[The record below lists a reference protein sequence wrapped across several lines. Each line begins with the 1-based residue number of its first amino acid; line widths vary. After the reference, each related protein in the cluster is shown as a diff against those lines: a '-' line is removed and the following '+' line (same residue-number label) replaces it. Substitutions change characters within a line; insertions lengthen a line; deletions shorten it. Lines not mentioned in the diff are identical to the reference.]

1 MPHGMSMFTKCMPG
15 YILNRFAV
23 GLFLYLCTAAQVY
36 SQEAGVTPP
45 PVEAVAAPAA
55 EPSTA
60 EPVFEVITER
70 PAIEAG
76 RFSEPLTGRS
86 EPQYLSRETP
96 LYLRF
101 RQAMQAEQPTFGRP
115 LAATGRFGQGGAQE
129 YGDIE
134 EGPGFVDVLFPEM
147 SRRLR
152 ERNQADEGEEEAP
165 EAPLPPTFFTRLNRL
180 FLNQVLADA
189 TLPISIRNPGPD
201 SANFPNSAYTL
212 ERGHI
217 YIENSPL
224 QINGPTDAQAYNYS
238 YGYLLRFGLTDRV
251 EFRLFSNAL
260 TYQAAFKGNKSTGVG
275 PSPATTGWS
284 PIYVDFKI
292 NFWEQRIRSLVPAM
306 GMEVYMSTATGS
318 SNLQVGLAPAINL
331 LFDYNFGDGW
341 NLEWNIGIQPANA
354 NSPALGTVY
363 IQQFSGQWSLQKAI
377 TDDFAIFTHGYFN
390 GASLPQ
396 FGGNVVVGVGALYY
410 FGDKWSVWGNY
421 NVGLDKSS
429 GPPFTYNIGFAYAF

>member
-1 MPHGMSMFTKCMPG
+1 MSMFTKCMPG

-134 EGPGFVDVLFPEM
+134 EGPGFV
-147 SRRLR
+147 
-152 ERNQADEGEEEAP
+152 
-165 EAPLPPTFFTRLNRL
+165 
-180 FLNQVLADA
+180 
-189 TLPISIRNPGPD
+189 
-201 SANFPNSAYTL
+201 
-212 ERGHI
+212 
-217 YIENSPL
+217 
-224 QINGPTDAQAYNYS
+224 
-238 YGYLLRFGLTDRV
+238 
-251 EFRLFSNAL
+251 
-260 TYQAAFKGNKSTGVG
+260 
-275 PSPATTGWS
+275 
-284 PIYVDFKI
+284 
-292 NFWEQRIRSLVPAM
+292 
-306 GMEVYMSTATGS
+306 
-318 SNLQVGLAPAINL
+318 
-331 LFDYNFGDGW
+331 
-341 NLEWNIGIQPANA
+341 
-354 NSPALGTVY
+354 
-363 IQQFSGQWSLQKAI
+363 
-377 TDDFAIFTHGYFN
+377 
-390 GASLPQ
+390 
-396 FGGNVVVGVGALYY
+396 
-410 FGDKWSVWGNY
+410 
-421 NVGLDKSS
+421 
-429 GPPFTYNIGFAYAF
+429 